1 MVEVKYLSM
10 FFNKYKFTPKTKLSN
25 FTKKS
30 RKKIKISKNPKCAK
44 KLEQI
49 SKKKSNAK
57 NTTKNVSKIKLK
69 LNKFSIE
76 SESIILDRVQL
87 ICTTYC

>member
-30 RKKIKISKNPKCAK
+30 RKKIKISKNPKCSK

-49 SKKKSNAK
+49 SKKNQMPKTQPK
-57 NTTKNVSKIKLK
+57 MYPK
-69 LNKFSIE
+69 LN
-76 SESIILDRVQL
+76 
-87 ICTTYC
+87 